1 MGSEMSKRKGV
12 VAMFGDLSAGTAEE
26 TRDGT
31 NPPAT
36 KARSG
41 RVGAGV
47 IGATQ
52 RSMTELREER
62 DRLHQALSE
71 GRSVVSLDPDL
82 IDPSPIADRLPD
94 DDETNYEALKHSL
107 RTAGQKVP
115 VVVRPH
121 PEAPGRYQIVYGHR
135 RVHAMRE
142 LGNHVDAQVVDYS
155 DRDLV
160 IAQGIE
166 NSSRQDLSW
175 IERALFAARMADR
188 GLKPRDVKAALGV
201 DDAQLSKFRTVTKAV
216 PGDVIEAIGRAPGI
230 GRPRWLELAEA
241 MHEQARREAVQRAVM
256 GSSAAGSSSDDRFAA
271 ALRAASHVRQARR
284 PKQTSPARPLGE
296 VGTVTFG
303 RSHVRIALNS
313 MHAEGFRNFLSDELD
328 ELVRRYNERVPPG

>member
-1 MGSEMSKRKGV
+1 MSKRKGV

-26 TRDGT
+26 ARDGT
-31 NPPAT
+31 TPPAP
-36 KARSG
+36 KDRSG

-71 GRSVVSLDPDL
+71 GRSVVSLDPEV
-82 IDPSPIADRLPD
+82 IDPSPLADRLPD
-94 DDETNYEALKHSL
+94 DDEAGYEALKHSL

-121 PEAPGRYQIVYGHR
+121 PEAPARYQIVYGHR
-135 RVHAMRE
+135 RVRALRE
-142 LGNHVDAQVVDYS
+142 LGHYVDAQVVDYS
-155 DRDLV
+155 DRDLIV
-160 IAQGIE
+160 AQGIE

-175 IERALFAARMADR
+175 IERALFAARMTDK

-216 PGDVIEAIGRAPGI
+216 PRDVIEAIGRAPGI
-230 GRPRWLELAEA
+230 GRPRWSELAEA
-241 MHEQARREAVQRAVM
+241 VVEQPRCEAVRRALAD
-256 GSSAAGSSSDDRFAA
+256 GSATARASDDRFTA
-271 ALRAASHVRQARR
+271 ALKAASHAPRATRSKR
-284 PKQTSPARPLGE
+284 ASSTRPLGE

-303 RSHVRIALNS
+303 RSHVRIALNGP
-313 MHAEGFRNFLSDELD
+313 HADGFANFLHDELH
-328 ELVRRYNERVPPG
+328 ELVRRYHERVPRG

>member
-1 MGSEMSKRKGV
+1 MSKRKGV

-26 TRDGT
+26 SRDGL
-31 NPPAT
+31 NPPAPKT
-36 KARSG
+36 RSG

-71 GRSVVSLDPDL
+71 GRSVVTLDPGM
-82 IDPSPIADRLPD
+82 IDPSPLADRLPD
-94 DDETNYEALKHSL
+94 DDETGYEALKHSL

-121 PEAPGRYQIVYGHR
+121 PEAPARYQIVYGHR
-135 RVHAMRE
+135 RVQALRE
-142 LGNHVDAQVVDYS
+142 LGHRVDAQVVGYS
-155 DRDLV
+155 DRDLI

-166 NSSRQDLSW
+166 NSTRQDLSW
-175 IERALFAARMADR
+175 IERALFAARMADK

-241 MHEQARREAVQRAVM
+241 MNEQARRETVERALM
-256 GSSAAGSSSDDRFAA
+256 DASAAGLASDDRFTA
-271 ALRAASHVRQARR
+271 ALRAATYVRQALRA
-284 PKQTSPARPLGE
+284 KQTSPARPLGA

-303 RSHVRIALNS
+303 RSHVRIALNGP
-313 MHAEGFRNFLSDELD
+313 HADGFKQFLENELD
-328 ELVRRYNERVPPG
+328 ELVRRYDERVPPG